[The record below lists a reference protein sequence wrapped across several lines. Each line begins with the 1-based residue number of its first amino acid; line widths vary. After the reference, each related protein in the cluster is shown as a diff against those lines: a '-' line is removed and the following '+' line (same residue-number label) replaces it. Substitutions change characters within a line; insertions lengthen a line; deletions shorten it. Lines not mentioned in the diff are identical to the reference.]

1 MLETREKKK
10 VEEVA
15 DPIATDKVGF
25 GPSKG
30 LFCALTQYPL
40 SLQEKLTSYVGFIAW
55 EAMVYGFGFS
65 RGRKKN

>member
-30 LFCALTQYPL
+30 LSCALTQYPL
-40 SLQEKLTSYVGFIAW
+40 SLQEKLTSYVGFIA
-55 EAMVYGFGFS
+55 
-65 RGRKKN
+65 